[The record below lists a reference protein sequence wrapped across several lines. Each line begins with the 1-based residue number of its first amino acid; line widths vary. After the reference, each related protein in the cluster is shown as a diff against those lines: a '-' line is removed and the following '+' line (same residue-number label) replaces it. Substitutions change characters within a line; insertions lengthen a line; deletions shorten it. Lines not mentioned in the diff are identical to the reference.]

1 MNTLVGMTECETMNI
16 VKPPKAPTP
25 VAVAPAVSTTP
36 APVPAPTPTPEAPKE
51 AKKEAEATTTLPKTL
66 PTAPRMFTR
75 QAELMTE
82 IVQPQPIRPSFAGPQ
97 PQQPQ
102 FDDGIYMKDPNTGQT
117 MRTEL
122 DQVDMEYLGG
132 DPLRAL
138 YQGLV
143 WAAESFKSLARTT
156 PALAALSPGTE
167 SIIDQVATLGYQV
180 TNAGAELARGLWNW
194 PFTRVVVNQSMEQ
207 FIHPE
212 ETATFNRLYA
222 DWYKDIIAPVE
233 TGQAEYK
240 PEKVKDWVLGHD
252 KEIADPKGFV
262 KLCSQRYAM
271 EKVAA
276 KSAWSPTDI
285 LSVDRSAIRGVRQK
299 TTTGLESVFRKKPG

>member
-1 MNTLVGMTECETMNI
+1 MNI
-16 VKPPKAPTP
+16 VKSPKAPTP
-25 VAVAPAVSTTP
+25 VAPVAVAPAVVSTTP
-36 APVPAPTPTPEAPKE
+36 APTPVEVKPLPGTQVAVDLAKE
-51 AKKEAEATTTLPKTL
+51 KREAEVTTLPKTL

-75 QAELMTE
+75 QAGLMTE
-82 IVQPQPIRPSFAGPQ
+82 IVQPQPVRPSFAGPQ

-102 FDDGIYMKDPNTGQT
+102 FDDGIYMKDPNTGQ
-117 MRTEL
+117 MMKTEL

-167 SIIDQVATLGYQV
+167 SIIDQVATIGYQV
-180 TNAGAELARGLWNW
+180 TNAGAELTRGLWNW

-222 DWYKDIIAPVE
+222 DWYKEIIAPVE
-233 TGQAEYK
+233 AGQAEYK
-240 PEKVKDWVLGHD
+240 AEVVKDWVLGHD

-262 KLCSQRYAM
+262 QLCSQRYAM

-285 LSVDRSAIRGVRQK
+285 LSTDRSQIRGVRQK